1 MFGHHSHNY
10 ILTLRTEERE
20 QLKFILLLHRALHQI
35 EFPMNDK
42 QSQKLFIDPKCH
54 RPFETLIG
62 THTEKNDIF
71 KLQKM
76 QINQT
81 KNRAD
86 FKSPCALAYDLTP
99 FRYWRD

>member
-1 MFGHHSHNY
+1 
-10 ILTLRTEERE
+10 
-20 QLKFILLLHRALHQI
+20 
-35 EFPMNDK
+35 MNNDI

-62 THTEKNDIF
+62 THTKKNDIF

-76 QINQT
+76 QINHT

-86 FKSPCALAYDLTP
+86 FKSPYA
-99 FRYWRD
+99 

>member
-20 QLKFILLLHRALHQI
+20 LRFILLLHRAHQI
-35 EFPMNDK
+35 EFPMNDI

-62 THTEKNDIF
+62 THTKKNDIF
-71 KLQKM
+71 KIQKM
-76 QINQT
+76 QINHT

-86 FKSPCALAYDLTP
+86 FKSPYA
-99 FRYWRD
+99 